1 MMNKEEVLKNV
12 IEIQKF
18 AMEIYEEESDDYVDY
33 RVVKN
38 KERAIFRRLSKITP
52 DEELQLKILNVIETS
67 MWDSKDLTYRT
78 TMKRLREEL
87 NIGVE

>member
-1 MMNKEEVLKNV
+1 MNKEEVLKNV

-18 AMEIYEEESDDYVDY
+18 AMEIFEERDNNYVNY
-33 RVVKN
+33 SAINN

-52 DEELQLKILNVIETS
+52 NEDLQLKILDIIETS
-67 MWDSKDLTYRT
+67 MWNTKDLTFKPI
-78 TMKRLREEL
+78 MKRLREEL